1 MSEVRAVL
9 WDMDG
14 TIVDTE
20 PYWIEAERQLVE
32 RFGGTWTSEDGLK
45 LVGNALPKS
54 AEYLQSHGVKM
65 EVREI
70 IDWLTNRVSSHVAV
84 EVPWRPGAR
93 ELLEELNAAGVPC
106 AMVTMSEGPLARL
119 IAAALP
125 NGTFDF
131 LVTGDLVTKGKPDP
145 EPYNLAFDRLA
156 EMYDGLTK
164 DAVVA
169 IEDSVPG
176 VASAVASGVVA
187 VSVPHHVPVPPN
199 EAWTTWDSLDGKTL
213 ADLEELVAARA
224 GMVASE

>member
-20 PYWIEAERQLVE
+20 PYWIDAERQLVE
-32 RFGGTWTSEDGLK
+32 QFGGTWTEEDGLK

-54 AEYLQSHGVKM
+54 AEYLQAHGVKM

-70 IDWLTNRVSSHVAV
+70 IDWLTHRVSAHVAV

-93 ELLEELNAAGVPC
+93 ELLAELYQAGVPC
-106 AMVTMSEGPLARL
+106 AMVTMSEGPLARI

-125 NGTFDF
+125 NGTFEF
-131 LVTGDLVTKGKPDP
+131 LVTGEQVTKGKPDP
-145 EPYNLAFDRLA
+145 EPYNTAFELLSEAHD
-156 EMYDGLTK
+156 EITK
-164 DAVVA
+164 ATVVA

-176 VASAVASGVVA
+176 VASAVASGVVT
-187 VSVPHHVPVPPN
+187 VSVPHHVPVP
-199 EAWTTWDSLDGKTL
+199 AGDTWSTWDTLDGKTI
-213 ADLEELVAARA
+213 ADLDELVRSRA
-224 GMVASE
+224 GLVASE